1 MLTPARAAISRVEA
15 PWNPFAANTSSAA
28 ARMRA
33 FVDPGASRAFSS
45 ADLTTRTGDSI
56 DRPRSAYRGDCR
68 LSTRPHWTLLV
79 ELRRAVHPERAR
91 TGQVGPTVDGA
102 VARPRDA

>member
-45 ADLTTRTGDSI
+45 ADLTTRTAIQSI
-56 DRPRSAYRGDCR
+56 DRVRVPRRLRGVNQESRRRARRECR
-68 LSTRPHWTLLV
+68 RARRRSLL
-79 ELRRAVHPERAR
+79 ELR
-91 TGQVGPTVDGA
+91 GA
-102 VARPRDA
+102 VQADRTWAGEA